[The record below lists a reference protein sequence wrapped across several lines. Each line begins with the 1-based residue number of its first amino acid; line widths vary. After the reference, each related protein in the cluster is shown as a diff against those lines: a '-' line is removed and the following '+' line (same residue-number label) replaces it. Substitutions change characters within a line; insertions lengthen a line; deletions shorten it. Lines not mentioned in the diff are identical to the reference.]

1 MGLLW
6 SPAGFIGFWI
16 GPDHY
21 KHRLMH
27 HYSRNKESLF
37 EYYLKER
44 ILIHQIMMHA
54 SIWCCVKFCCV
65 PHKMT
70 LPQNK
75 KETDNT
81 GGARP
86 PSITIARRW
95 PCQGRETACI
105 LSFIGFNLFYCNMIT
120 IMEWV
125 QTNKALL
132 WSHNLS
138 RDSSDCYP
146 AFIISC
152 LQTAISFKTE

>member
-6 SPAGFIGFWI
+6 SPAGFIGFWL

-44 ILIHQIMMHA
+44 ILIHQIMMYA

-75 KETDNT
+75 KETHNT
-81 GGARP
+81 ERARP
-86 PSITIARRW
+86 PSITIARTCRW

-105 LSFIGFNLFYCNMIT
+105 WSFIGLNLFIVIWLQLWNKFKPIELYCGVT
-120 IMEWV
+120 
-125 QTNKALL
+125 
-132 WSHNLS
+132 NLS

-146 AFIISC
+146 AFINSC
-152 LQTAISFKTE
+152 LPTAIG